1 MEISCFNFHMSPF
14 QCLTFDN
21 SHNGCATQLSVQ
33 WPCLSPSL
41 VPERPLTL
49 QNLCLEAFKKH
60 GPLQYGVIINIQP
73 MLLYLLLIFWFLSEP
88 KPNHFHIFPSFSFSA
103 SSDSFPIIQNATISI
118 ALRSKA
124 CILLLFYNFSHTPIW
139 NLPGSQMH
147 LLISVQD
154 YDLPQQ
160 SYYPSGGNQCVSV
173 HFFANIVSI
182 NFFAYIQVLFY
193 VYHSF
198 AII

>member
-60 GPLQYGVIINIQP
+60 GPLQYGVIINIYIY

-88 KPNHFHIFPSFSFSA
+88 KPNHFHIFPSSLFLSPQAPTHSL
-103 SSDSFPIIQNATISI
+103 SSKMPLSLLLLEVKHAFYFYSTISH
-118 ALRSKA
+118 
-124 CILLLFYNFSHTPIW
+124 ILLYGIYLVARCI
-139 NLPGSQMH
+139 
-147 LLISVQD
+147 
-154 YDLPQQ
+154 
-160 SYYPSGGNQCVSV
+160 C
-173 HFFANIVSI
+173 
-182 NFFAYIQVLFY
+182 
-193 VYHSF
+193 
-198 AII
+198 